1 MTSDMTLTGSVSA
14 VGGSSVEIRM
24 VARCG
29 DGDVGEWLEAYFTF
43 VALDASTNRP
53 VSVPQLA
60 PSTPSEKKLEDKGL
74 SRMKAKKDRRREDKE
89 RRARNE
95 MIGSVEENNVAAS
108 LLAEGHKLKR
118 FPTLGKT
125 NTHIFMEETSLHNA
139 LICQPQQRNMH
150 GRIFG
155 GFLMRRAFELA
166 FSTAYAFIG
175 KKPTFDEVD
184 DISFLVPV
192 SVGDL
197 CLFDSRVLYT
207 LPDGF
212 EGGDGRGLVF
222 VEVIV
227 LVASPETAESKMS
240 NRLYFT
246 FSTEAADGE
255 TQIKQILPE
264 DMSEAKRMAG
274 RMAADSRQVKEDGEA

>member
-1 MTSDMTLTGSVSA
+1 MGRWSSDLHRLYVRACFEQCVDWT
-14 VGGSSVEIRM
+14 
-24 VARCG
+24 
-29 DGDVGEWLEAYFTF
+29 
-43 VALDASTNRP
+43 
-53 VSVPQLA
+53 
-60 PSTPSEKKLEDKGL
+60 
-74 SRMKAKKDRRREDKE
+74 
-89 RRARNE
+89 RRA
-95 MIGSVEENNVAAS
+95 GSTQVS
-108 LLAEGHKLKR
+108 DLAG
-118 FPTLGKT
+118 
-125 NTHIFMEETSLHNA
+125 
-139 LICQPQQRNMH
+139 
-150 GRIFG
+150 
-155 GFLMRRAFELA
+155 
-166 FSTAYAFIG
+166 
-175 KKPTFDEVD
+175 TFDEVD

-274 RMAADSRQVKEDGEA
+274 RMAADARQVKEDGEA